1 MNKEI
6 ILPVILGVFLSSI
19 GTGLSFVW
27 SEIADIKKTQ
37 QNHRVSLAQ
46 LITPD
51 GVVISS
57 PGSVTR
63 NQKIKDK
70 IAQLELHIMTAGKDE
85 FTKIY
90 VTLQKLESMHT
101 K

>member
-37 QNHRVSLAQ
+37 Q
-46 LITPD
+46 
-51 GVVISS
+51 
-57 PGSVTR
+57 
-63 NQKIKDK
+63 
-70 IAQLELHIMTAGKDE
+70 
-85 FTKIY
+85 
-90 VTLQKLESMHT
+90 
-101 K
+101 